1 MGSIRAMQSSV
12 DRLDSFDI
20 GYDQGSRWSFYDR
33 RADKPVTGRTEAD
46 CSTMVAAIVRMG
58 GYGID
63 LADPI
68 WTGNLMA
75 RLKAV
80 GFTAITFM
88 SLAQVRAGD
97 VLLNVANHVEFAYS
111 PTLFYSAH
119 IDENGEAAGG
129 LAGDQTGEEV
139 GFREAYIYSR
149 GWDYILRPPA
159 EPPTPSKSVATLAR
173 EVLDGKWGVGLNR
186 TNALTA
192 AGYDAALV
200 QDEVNRLVI
209 SGQRKPVATIAQEV
223 IAGKWGNQPARARDL
238 QAAGYDPIAV
248 QAEVNRLVAAQR
260 LETVARAVIAG
271 KYGVGEQRITRLTAE
286 GWNAQTVQAEVNRIV
301 YNR

>member
-1 MGSIRAMQSSV
+1 MGSIRAMQSAV

-68 WTGNLMA
+68 WTGNLVS

-80 GFTAITFM
+80 GFTAIAFM

-192 AGYDAALV
+192 AGYDAVLV

-209 SGQRKPVATIAQEV
+209 TGQRKPVATIAQEV
-223 IAGKWGNQPARARDL
+223 LAGKWGNQPARARDL
-238 QAAGYDPIAV
+238 QAAGYDPIAI

>member
-1 MGSIRAMQSSV
+1 MQSAV

-68 WTGNLMA
+68 WTGNLVS

-129 LAGDQTGEEV
+129 AAGDQTGEEV
-139 GFREAYIYSR
+139 GFRNAYIYSR

-159 EPPTPSKSVATLAR
+159 EPPDRHHHTECSLR
-173 EVLDGKWGVGLNR
+173 R
-186 TNALTA
+186 
-192 AGYDAALV
+192 
-200 QDEVNRLVI
+200 
-209 SGQRKPVATIAQEV
+209 
-223 IAGKWGNQPARARDL
+223 
-238 QAAGYDPIAV
+238 
-248 QAEVNRLVAAQR
+248 
-260 LETVARAVIAG
+260 
-271 KYGVGEQRITRLTAE
+271 
-286 GWNAQTVQAEVNRIV
+286 
-301 YNR
+301 